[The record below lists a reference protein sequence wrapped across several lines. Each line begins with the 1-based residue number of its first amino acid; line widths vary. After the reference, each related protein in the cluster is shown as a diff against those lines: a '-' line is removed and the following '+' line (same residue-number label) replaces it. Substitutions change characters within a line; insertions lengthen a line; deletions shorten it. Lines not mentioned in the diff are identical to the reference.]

1 MFKIKIRPSW
11 EITVGAEAP
20 LDTDALLGLL
30 RSVQDSGSIAQA
42 ARINLLSYRYAWG
55 LLRDAE
61 SQFGLP
67 LLATAR
73 GRGTELTPLAQK
85 LVAADRHIAQHL
97 AAALNSFAAEFES
110 ELDK

>member
-11 EITVGAEAP
+11 EIKVGTAAP

-55 LLRDAE
+55 LLREAE
-61 SQFGLP
+61 SQFGQS

-73 GRGTELTPLAQK
+73 GRGTELTPLAQQ
-85 LVAADRHIAQHL
+85 LVAAERRIAQQL
-97 AAALNSFAAEFES
+97 AAALDSLAAEFET
-110 ELDK
+110 ELGK